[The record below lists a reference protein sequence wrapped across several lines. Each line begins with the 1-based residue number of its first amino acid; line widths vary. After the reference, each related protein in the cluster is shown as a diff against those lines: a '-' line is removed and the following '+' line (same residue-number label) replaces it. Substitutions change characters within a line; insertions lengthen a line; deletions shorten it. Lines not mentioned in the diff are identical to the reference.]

1 MKIFKLEITPQGPK
15 YIKYEYELS
24 KPYYPT
30 LAPTIPTAPV
40 VPVIPAPAPAPA
52 PAPEIPKPI
61 PTPEVEKPKE
71 LTPLQQLG
79 ITLGLLTFVGLV
91 VGSISEILLP
101 TRR

>member
-1 MKIFKLEITPQGPK
+1 MKKIFKLEITTQGPK
-15 YIKYEYELS
+15 YIEYEYEPY

-40 VPVIPAPAPAPA
+40 VPVIPAPAPT
-52 PAPEIPKPI
+52 PEIPKPI
-61 PTPEVEKPKE
+61 PAPEVEKPKE

-91 VGSISEILLP
+91 IGSISEILLP
-101 TRR
+101 ARR

>member
-1 MKIFKLEITPQGPK
+1 MKKIFKLEITPQGPK
-15 YIKYEYELS
+15 YIEYEYEPY

-40 VPVIPAPAPAPA
+40 VPAPTPT
-52 PAPEIPKPI
+52 PEIPKPV

-91 VGSISEILLP
+91 IGSISEILLP